1 MRDGRCTAQQ
11 NNGSSGFPGGF
22 PGNPLSRWEKATARK
37 TISGLFLAFSGRRV
51 ISLHTR
57 NVNDLAVPED
67 WLETCDL
74 AAVERM
80 LARSSN
86 APTSGRFRRF
96 DLHSHFQ
103 PIFSLA
109 HGRTVGFEA
118 LLRGL
123 GPARETVPPI
133 HLLATPRTFAE
144 RLLLDR
150 LACAL
155 HLDNFLALDR
165 PNDWL
170 FVNVQPEVFI
180 HSPRQ
185 GSFLHDLLDSRLVS
199 AERIVVEVLEQAV
212 SDEAALH
219 EAVAFYRSRGCLIA
233 LDDFGAGHSNFD
245 RVWSLRPDIVKLDR
259 SMVSQGAHDMGVRRV
274 MPGIVSLLHEAG
286 ALVVM
291 EGVETPDEALLAM
304 DADAD
309 FVQGYLF
316 GRPAPATPD
325 APQSRQMFE
334 QLWDSFSGMVR
345 PQITRYRKEIAP
357 YQNALG
363 YAASLMEAGMP
374 AHAACGGF
382 LELPDAERCFV
393 LGEDGVQRTSNLTPP
408 GQPDTTG
415 GRFNPLGDAAGANWS
430 RRHYFRRALEHP
442 GRVQVSRPYLSL
454 AGARPCVTLSM
465 CLRANQETLVLC
477 GDVTWD
483 SERT

>member
-1 MRDGRCTAQQ
+1 MTM
-11 NNGSSGFPGGF
+11 
-22 PGNPLSRWEKATARK
+22 
-37 TISGLFLAFSGRRV
+37 
-51 ISLHTR
+51 
-57 NVNDLAVPED
+57 NDLAVPED
-67 WLETCDL
+67 LLATCDL

-80 LARSSN
+80 LARISG

-96 DLHSHFQ
+96 DLYSHFQ

-123 GPARETVPPI
+123 GPSRESTSPGQ
-133 HLLATPRTFAE
+133 LLATPRTFAE

-170 FVNVQPEVFI
+170 FINVQPEVFI
-180 HSPRQ
+180 QTPRQ
-185 GSFLHDLLDSRLVS
+185 GSFLRELLDTRGIC

-259 SMVSQGAHDMGVRRV
+259 SMVSRGTLDAGARRV
-274 MPGIVSLLHEAG
+274 MPGMVSLLHEAG

-291 EGVETPDEALLAM
+291 EGVETRDEALLAM
-304 DADAD
+304 DCDAD

-316 GRPAPATPD
+316 GRPAPIVPD
-325 APQSRQMFE
+325 KPQSRQMFE
-334 QLWDSFSGMVR
+334 QLWDDFAAMVR
-345 PQITRYRKEIAP
+345 PQIQQHRKEIAP

-363 YAASLMEAGMP
+363 YAASLMEAGIP
-374 AHAACGGF
+374 AHPACGGF
-382 LELPDAERCFV
+382 LELPDAERCFI
-393 LGEDGVQRTSNLTPP
+393 LGEDGVQRTSDLAAAEKPQVNC
-408 GQPDTTG
+408 

-430 RRHYFRRALEHP
+430 RRPYFRRALEYP

-465 CLRANQETLVLC
+465 SLKVNGETLVLC

-483 SERT
+483 SERV

>member
-1 MRDGRCTAQQ
+1 MHPSAVGP
-11 NNGSSGFPGGF
+11 S
-22 PGNPLSRWEKATARK
+22 
-37 TISGLFLAFSGRRV
+37 FLPP
-51 ISLHTR
+51 
-57 NVNDLAVPED
+57 VNDLAVPED
-67 WLETCDL
+67 LLATCDI

-80 LARSSN
+80 LARTPG

-109 HGRTVGFEA
+109 HGRTVGYEA
-118 LLRGL
+118 LLRAL
-123 GPARETVPPI
+123 GPSRESTSPGN
-133 HLLATPRTFAE
+133 LLATPRTFAE

-150 LACAL
+150 LACAM
-155 HLDNFLALDR
+155 HLDNFVALDR
-165 PNDWL
+165 PDDWL

-185 GSFLHDLLDSRLVS
+185 GSFLRDLLDTRGVS
-199 AERIVVEVLEQAV
+199 PDRVVVEVLEQAV
-212 SDEAALH
+212 SDETALH
-219 EAVAFYRSRGCLIA
+219 EAVDFYRSRGCLIA
-233 LDDFGAGHSNFD
+233 LDDFGAGRSNFD

-259 SMVSQGAHDMGVRRV
+259 SMVSHGANDTAARRL
-274 MPGIVSLLHEAG
+274 MPSIVSLLHEAG

-291 EGVETPDEALLAM
+291 EGVETADEALLAM
-304 DADAD
+304 DSDAD

-316 GRPAPATPD
+316 GRPGTAAND
-325 APQSRQMFE
+325 AAQTRVMFQ
-334 QLWDSFSGMVR
+334 QLWDGFGRMVR
-345 PQITRYRKEIAP
+345 PQIDAYRKEMAP
-357 YQNALG
+357 YQNAIG

-393 LGEDGVQRTSNLTPP
+393 LDEDGVQRASNMTPP
-408 GQPDTTG
+408 DRPPASA

-454 AGARPCVTLSM
+454 AGARTCVTLSM
-465 CLRANQETLVLC
+465 AVRIGHETFVLC
-477 GDVTWD
+477 GDVACV
-483 SERT
+483 